1 MFSVVSLLGII
12 YSFWRILKLYVL
24 SAVLPRLLSSSP
36 RLAGNTFTGLTAQ
49 IPEAQNKAEQTQGIK
64 SSLHFPKCQLK
75 KNPTAEIKVI
85 ESIKNR
91 EIVQKQN
98 PCLLPKSTILKL
110 IQIKNVSGDKAAPVV
125 WKPLSCIKSGSIL
138 GPVGPLLSIGLKQRS
153 QHAEA
158 TLNPRVFCSS
168 AHNS

>member
-1 MFSVVSLLGII
+1 MFCQQRFQGRRPPAHALPAT
-12 YSFWRILKLYVL
+12 L
-24 SAVLPRLLSSSP
+24 SRGWQRGYLRLITKPSRRRASNHPCISQS
-36 RLAGNTFTGLTAQ
+36 AN
-49 IPEAQNKAEQTQGIK
+49 
-64 SSLHFPKCQLK
+64 SK
-75 KNPTAEIKVI
+75 KHPTAEIKVI

-125 WKPLSCIKSGSIL
+125 WKPLSCIKNGGIL
-138 GPVGPLLSIGLKQRS
+138 GPVGLLLSIGLKQRS

-158 TLNPRVFCSS
+158 ALNPCVFCTS